1 MRGIQAHSQITR
13 TNRGTTARNQLT
25 KTKKIALV
33 TSCGGH
39 LTEIR
44 SLQSIYSAYSHFYV
58 LNDKAILSKD
68 MINKTYF
75 ITHSE
80 RDWKFFK
87 NLWEALVIIRKEK
100 PSVLM
105 STGAGLIVPF
115 CLVGK
120 LFGIKTIFIESLA
133 GVQKPTL
140 TARIMYYL
148 ADFFYYQ
155 WPQLKK
161 YFPKGKYLGTLL

>member
-1 MRGIQAHSQITR
+1 MK
-13 TNRGTTARNQLT
+13 N
-25 KTKKIALV
+25 KKIALV

-44 SLQSIYSAYSHFYV
+44 ALKSVYSIYDHFYV
-58 LNDKAILSKD
+58 LNDKAILAND
-68 MINKTYF
+68 MSNKTYF

-87 NLWEALVIIRKEK
+87 NLWEAFVIIRKEK

-105 STGAGLIVPF
+105 STGAGLIIGF

-120 LFGIKTIFIESLA
+120 LFGIKTIFVESLA
-133 GVQKPTL
+133 AVKKPTL
-140 TARIMYYL
+140 TGRVMYYL

-155 WPQLKK
+155 WPHLNK
-161 YFPKGKYLGTLL
+161 YFPKGECIGTLL